1 MICKLFFKVKSCSD
15 LTINERL
22 VYYQICW
29 YANKDGI
36 ANISV
41 NNIMINTGIKDRHT
55 VSGIT
60 KSLVNKGYITKD
72 YIIFDGCK
80 RIAIYKLLNMNSGF
94 TCISPEL
101 LDVNISKPALAIAI
115 SLSSL
120 RMYGGLSMDLSHNE
134 ICKKIGVSKPTFIK
148 YIKELIDNNIVSK
161 NGSTYIFNGDYFKVF
176 PYKSKEAKEDE
187 KCLKSYPKDG
197 RKYKVFMYYYER
209 NYSGVRNIEKL
220 LRSILDE
227 TYFHKKDK
235 SEFLYDLTPK
245 EYAF

>member
-1 MICKLFFKVKSCSD
+1 MIRKLFFKVKVCSD

-22 VYYQICW
+22 VYYYICFF
-29 YANKDGI
+29 ANKEGI
-36 ANISV
+36 SNASV

-55 VSGIT
+55 ISGIT

-80 RIAIYKLLNMNSGF
+80 RMAIYKLINMDSGF
-94 TCISPEL
+94 TCISTEL
-101 LDVNISKPALAIAI
+101 LDANISKQAMVLAI

-120 RMYGGLSMDLSHNE
+120 RINGGVTMNMSHNE
-134 ICKKIGVSKPTFIK
+134 ICKKIGISKPTFIK
-148 YIKELIDNNIVSK
+148 YIKELLDNNVLSK
-161 NGSTYIFNGDYFKVF
+161 NESTYIFNSDYFKVF
-176 PYKSKEAKEDE
+176 PVKTNEAKEDE
-187 KCLKSYPKDG
+187 KCLKCYPKDG

-209 NYSGVRNIEKL
+209 NYSGVKNIAKL

-245 EYAF
+245 EYEF

>member
-1 MICKLFFKVKSCSD
+1 MIRKLFFKVKSCSD

-36 ANISV
+36 ANIPV

-80 RIAIYKLLNMNSGF
+80 RIAIYKLLNIDSGF

-101 LDVNISKPALAIAI
+101 LDVKISKPALAIAI

-120 RMYGGLSMDLSHNE
+120 RVYGGLSMDLSHNE
-134 ICKKIGVSKPTFIK
+134 ICKKIGISKPTFIK
-148 YIKELIDNNIVSK
+148 YIKELIDNNVVSK

-187 KCLKSYPKDG
+187 KCLKNYPKDG

-209 NYSGVRNIEKL
+209 NYSGVKNIERL

-227 TYFHKKDK
+227 TYFHKNDK

-245 EYAF
+245 EYSF